1 MTATHEGSIAAR
13 RLIAIFP
20 WNAAHRADGATSG
33 KMPVVPSAEPTAMS
47 PFAVSR
53 RKDANTLDKG
63 GPESKAPLRRVVG
76 QPHELAQT
84 QYGAQPTRRPG
95 SVPRMFG
102 SSLAEIFSAPDYD
115 CRLEGSH
122 EKPDFAVTRLR
133 SCPRPAEK
141 APAYPA
147 DDALLVCVSLTP
159 TAIGQWRARYRGR
172 EVGVTR
178 AIPFATTV
186 LDLLCSMEMWVRGPF
201 DYLHYYLSAPLL
213 RRIALDNGVAPSYE
227 LREAFFIEDL
237 VVAQLTRSILSPVS
251 HGEPLDKL
259 ALDQIAMLLGAHVLQ
274 RYCGAPQVAKSAG
287 RGLQPWQKFRAE
299 EMLRAQLEGNITI
312 KELAAACS
320 LSESHF
326 ARSFRRSFGT
336 SVHQHLIK
344 LRIERAKT
352 MLSHV
357 NKQLAEIAQLSGF
370 CDQAAFTRTFSRV
383 ERMTPSRWR
392 KSNSG

>member
-1 MTATHEGSIAAR
+1 M
-13 RLIAIFP
+13 
-20 WNAAHRADGATSG
+20 
-33 KMPVVPSAEPTAMS
+33 MPVVASDERTEMS
-47 PFAVSR
+47 PSAVSR
-53 RKDANTLDKG
+53 RKDANALDKG
-63 GPESKAPLRRVVG
+63 DPESKALKRIVG
-76 QPHELAQT
+76 QPLKLPQT
-84 QYGAQPTRRPG
+84 QSGAQPTGRPG
-95 SVPRMFG
+95 FPPRLFG

-133 SCPRPAEK
+133 SGPRPAEK

-159 TAIGQWRARYRGR
+159 TAIGQWRARYKGR

-213 RRIALDNGVAPSYE
+213 KRIALDNGVAPSYE

-237 VVAQLTRSILSPVS
+237 VVAQLTRSILSPVTQ
-251 HGEPLDKL
+251 GEPLDKL
-259 ALDQIAMLLGAHVLQ
+259 TLDQIAMLLGAHVLQ
-274 RYCGAPQVAKSAG
+274 RYCGAPQVGKSAG
-287 RGLQPWQKFRAE
+287 RGLQAWQKLRAE
-299 EMLRAQLEGNITI
+299 EMLRSQLEGNITI

-336 SVHQHLIK
+336 SVHQHLIR
-344 LRIERAKT
+344 LRIERAKRL
-352 MLSHV
+352 LSQA
-357 NKQLAEIAQLSGF
+357 NKQLVEIAQLSGF
-370 CDQAAFTRTFSRV
+370 CDQAAFTRTFTRV

-392 KSNSG
+392 KCNSG

>member
-1 MTATHEGSIAAR
+1 
-13 RLIAIFP
+13 
-20 WNAAHRADGATSG
+20 
-33 KMPVVPSAEPTAMS
+33 MS
-47 PFAVSR
+47 QPAVSP
-53 RKDANTLDKG
+53 ANSPNKR
-63 GPESKAPLRRVVG
+63 GPKSKAPLKRIVKPPTLLPQGQSSAVTAGRRNS
-76 QPHELAQT
+76 A
-84 QYGAQPTRRPG
+84 
-95 SVPRMFG
+95 PRMFG
-102 SSLAEIFSAPDYD
+102 SSLAEVFNAPDYD

-122 EKPDFAVTRLR
+122 EKPEFAVTRLR
-133 SCPRPAEK
+133 SGPRPAEK

-159 TAIGQWRARYRGR
+159 TAIGQWRARYKGR

-213 RRIALDNGVAPSYE
+213 KRIALDNGVAPSYE

-237 VVAQLTRSILSPVS
+237 VVAQLTRSILSPVT

-259 ALDQIAMLLGAHVLQ
+259 ALDQIAMLLSAHVLQ
-274 RYCGAPQVAKSAG
+274 RYCGAPKVAQSVG
-287 RGLQPWQKFRAE
+287 RGLQAWQKLRAE
-299 EMLRAQLEGNITI
+299 EMLRSQLEGNITI

-336 SVHQHLIK
+336 SVHQHLIR
-344 LRIERAKT
+344 LRIERAKIL
-352 MLSHV
+352 LSRA

-383 ERMTPSRWR
+383 ERMPPSRWR
-392 KSNSG
+392 KCNSG

>member
-1 MTATHEGSIAAR
+1 MNRPTPQSESRAEPAR
-13 RLIAIFP
+13 RR
-20 WNAAHRADGATSG
+20 NSSG
-33 KMPVVPSAEPTAMS
+33 
-47 PFAVSR
+47 
-53 RKDANTLDKG
+53 
-63 GPESKAPLRRVVG
+63 
-76 QPHELAQT
+76 
-84 QYGAQPTRRPG
+84 
-95 SVPRMFG
+95 RMFG
-102 SSLAEIFSAPDYD
+102 ATLAEVFSAPAYD
-115 CRLEGSH
+115 CKLEGSH

-133 SCPRPAEK
+133 SGPMPTDK

-159 TAIGQWRARYRGR
+159 TAIGHWRARYKGR

-201 DYLHYYLSAPLL
+201 DYLHYYLSASLL
-213 RRIALDNGVAPSYE
+213 RRIALDNGVATAYE

-237 VVAQLTRSILSPVS
+237 VVAQLTRSILSPVR

-274 RYCGAPQVAKSAG
+274 RYCGTLKAAPSPR
-287 RGLQPWQKFRAE
+287 RGLQPWQRLRVE
-299 EMLRAQLEGNITI
+299 EMLRARLEGNMTI
-312 KELAAACS
+312 KELAMACS

-326 ARSFRRSFGT
+326 ARSFRISFGT
-336 SVHQHLIK
+336 PVHQHLIQ

-352 MLSHV
+352 LLAQA

-392 KSNSG
+392 KCNNG